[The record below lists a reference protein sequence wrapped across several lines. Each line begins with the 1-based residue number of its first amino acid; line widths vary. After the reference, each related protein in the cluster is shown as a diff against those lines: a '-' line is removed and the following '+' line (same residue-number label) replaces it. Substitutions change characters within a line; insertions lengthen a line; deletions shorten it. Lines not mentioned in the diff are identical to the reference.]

1 MMIEASC
8 VFLRTVLALFIDIL
22 LVIWVL
28 HIWRWI
34 KKQFQRKDIRTA
46 AFEDLHKILKL
57 SEDVDNRVK
66 GMEHQFSVFAKRLT
80 EAEKLIQELK
90 NKQIKNKKGA

>member
-1 MMIEASC
+1 MVETSY
-8 VFLRTVLALFIDIL
+8 VFLRIVLAIFIDVL

-34 KKQFQRKDIRTA
+34 RKQSQRKDTRTA
-46 AFEDLHKILKL
+46 AFEDLHKILRL

-66 GMEHQFSVFAKRLT
+66 GMENQFSDFAKRLE
-80 EAEKLIQELK
+80 EAERIIQELK
-90 NKQIKNKKGA
+90 NKQLKNKKGA